1 MSSSHIKVSQQGLT
15 NAITRIRSAK
25 EEYDLALSVIESTIK
40 SLDAVWNGKAQVAM
54 REKFDEKRATFKQ
67 FGEEIES
74 YAADMAAL
82 RDDIAQRDQE
92 LASRIANNM

>member
-15 NAITRIRSAK
+15 NAISRIRSAK
-25 EEYDLALSVIESTIK
+25 EEYDHALSVIESTIN

-54 REKFDEKRATFKQ
+54 REKFDEKRGTFKQ

>member
-1 MSSSHIKVSQQGLT
+1 MDYKIIDAHAHLWLKQ
-15 NAITRIRSAK
+15 
-25 EEYDLALSVIESTIK
+25 
-40 SLDAVWNGKAQVAM
+40 DAVWNGKAQVAM